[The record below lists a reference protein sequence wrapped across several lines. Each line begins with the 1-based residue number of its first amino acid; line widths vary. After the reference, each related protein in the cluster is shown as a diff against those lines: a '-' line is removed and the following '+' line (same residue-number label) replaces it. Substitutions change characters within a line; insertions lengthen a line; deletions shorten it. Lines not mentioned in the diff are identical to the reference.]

1 MRPIALPKD
10 IFVDTAIV
18 LRDTINQFFG
28 FLLEVA
34 VGRDLKTFLAVIL
47 YLIFFPSD
55 FTKMVKLLSFHDSLR
70 SRDYLTGFSRVMVS
84 CYNWQLVQ
92 FLNYIVLG

>member
-34 VGRDLKTFLAVIL
+34 VGRDLKTFLAVI
-47 YLIFFPSD
+47 
-55 FTKMVKLLSFHDSLR
+55 
-70 SRDYLTGFSRVMVS
+70 
-84 CYNWQLVQ
+84 
-92 FLNYIVLG
+92 

>member
-1 MRPIALPKD
+1 MSPPKMRPIALPKD

-28 FLLEVA
+28 FLQEVA

-47 YLIFFPSD
+47 YLIFFPSY
-55 FTKMVKLLSFHDSLR
+55 FTKLVKLFSLHDSLR
-70 SRDYLTGFSRVMVS
+70 SCDYLTGFFS
-84 CYNWQLVQ
+84 
-92 FLNYIVLG
+92 F

>member
-18 LRDTINQFFG
+18 LRHTINQFLG

-34 VGRDLKTFLAVIL
+34 VGRDLKTFLAVI
-47 YLIFFPSD
+47 
-55 FTKMVKLLSFHDSLR
+55 
-70 SRDYLTGFSRVMVS
+70 
-84 CYNWQLVQ
+84 
-92 FLNYIVLG
+92 